1 MKVGILGATGFT
13 GEKLAFLLA
22 KHPNVELVYLSS
34 RTPKPVPY
42 SSIFPEFKDIIDLNC
57 ETLDVEKAAKKAD
70 ILFLS
75 LPHTVSMEF
84 VPKLLKKGKKVIDL
98 SADYRIE
105 NPPDYKKYYKTA
117 HKDKDNLTKAVY
129 GMAELFKSDIAK
141 AQLIANP
148 GCYPTAVILG
158 LAPLVKA
165 KLIDSDVF
173 VDAKSSITG
182 AGRKA
187 VLDYHY
193 SYISNNIW
201 AYKPFAH
208 QHVPEMQ
215 DIIQRATKSKVNI
228 NFVPQVVGVD
238 AGIYANIYCKLKKK
252 KSQKDLVNLYKKQY
266 KNCPFVRMRQGMPK
280 LSDVVA
286 TNFCDIGIAVDEKK
300 KYCVI
305 SSCIDNLIK
314 GAAGSAVQNM
324 NIMVGLEE
332 TTGLL

>member
-13 GEKLAFLLA
+13 GEKLAYLLA
-22 KHPNVELVYLSS
+22 KHPNAELVYLSS
-34 RTPKPVPY
+34 RTPEPVPY
-42 SSIFPEFKDIIDLNC
+42 SVMFPQFKGVIDTDC
-57 ETLDVEKAAKKAD
+57 ETLDVDKAAKKAD

-75 LPHTVSMEF
+75 LPHTVSMDF

-98 SADYRIE
+98 SADYRIKNKDE
-105 NPPDYKKYYKTA
+105 YKKYYKTA
-117 HKDKDNLTKAVY
+117 HKDKAGLAKAVY
-129 GMAELFKSDIAK
+129 GMAELFKSDISK
-141 AQLIANP
+141 AHLIANP

-158 LAPLVKA
+158 LTPLVKS

-187 VLDYHY
+187 LMAYHY
-193 SYISNNIW
+193 SYIANNIW
-201 AYKPFAH
+201 TYKPFIH

-215 DIIQRATKSKVNI
+215 SIIQKATKEKIAI
-228 NFVPQVVGVD
+228 NFVPQVVGVE

-252 KSQKDLVNLYKKQY
+252 KSQQDLIALYKKQY
-266 KNCPFVRMRQGMPK
+266 KNCPFVRIREGMPQLK
-280 LSDVVA
+280 DVVS
-286 TNFCDIGIAVDEKK
+286 TNFCDIGVAVSEDKK
-300 KYCVI
+300 HCVV